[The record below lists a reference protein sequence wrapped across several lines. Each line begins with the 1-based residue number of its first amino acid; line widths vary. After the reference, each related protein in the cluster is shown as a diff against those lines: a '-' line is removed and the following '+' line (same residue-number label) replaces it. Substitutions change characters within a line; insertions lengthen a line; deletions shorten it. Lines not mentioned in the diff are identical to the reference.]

1 MKNNKKYFHYFEKQE
16 EDSFEK
22 WKKLLKLKINEP
34 GRFQNQER
42 NKWKEILMN
51 IQVVSFKKI

>member
-1 MKNNKKYFHYFEKQE
+1 MKNNKKYFHYFGKQE

-34 GRFQNQER
+34 GRF
-42 NKWKEILMN
+42 
-51 IQVVSFKKI
+51 